1 MSDLSKIHRERQNG
15 TVQDVMI
22 EECYLAYRETLDIRF
37 YNEYLWMTAPDVYRG
52 SLSNYQ
58 FIGCSKFPEHTN
70 KKLESRII
78 KRDSLRPNL
87 FIAESLFHLVQ
98 CYFLLGK
105 NLGKIRFI
113 YITSQLNLLDKVMLI
128 ALKGVEVYKWEEFME
143 GNEKFA
149 IGFHKIRK
157 ILPQAFID
165 KFSMG
170 VINDHWGEL
179 PYFRGRSTRKWH
191 ALFDRELVITTHLT
205 TKGIDRGDIIGKYR
219 YPFLREVAIHLFL
232 WKRVADSIRLLSEGI
247 VTLNDKDLGKDFYE
261 MHPLIWKNRRLILK
275 LNKIDFDTT

>member
-1 MSDLSKIHRERQNG
+1 MSDLSKMHRERQNG

-37 YNEYLWMTAPDVYRG
+37 YNEYLWMTVPDVYRG
-52 SLSNYQ
+52 SLFNYQ

-70 KKLESRII
+70 MKLESRII
-78 KRDSLRPNL
+78 KRDFLRPNL
-87 FIAESLFHLVQ
+87 FIAESLFHLIQ
-98 CYFLLGK
+98 CYLMLDK

-113 YITSQLNLLDKVMLI
+113 YITNQLSLLDKVMLI
-128 ALKGVEVYKWEEFME
+128 VLKGVEVYKWEEFME
-143 GNEKFA
+143 GSEKFA
-149 IGFHKIRK
+149 IGFHKLRK

-191 ALFDRELVITTHLT
+191 ELFDRELVITTHLV

-219 YPFLREVAIHLFL
+219 YPILREVAIHLLL
-232 WKRVADSIRLLSEGI
+232 WKRVADSIRILSEGI
-247 VTLNDKDLGKDFYE
+247 VTHNDKNLGKDFYE
-261 MHPLIWKNRRLILK
+261 MHPLIWKNRGLILK
-275 LNKIDFDTT
+275 LNRIDLDTP